1 MCEIVKKFVE
11 WNSSS
16 FKISIFFFKFTQKL
30 LQRISFR
37 FFLFLLVLVIKR
49 FLGKNMGPL
58 AKIDAIDG
66 KKWVKFVAM
75 QQQCKL
81 NLLFTCNDVSGNCF
95 CTSLQRT
102 KFTCHIMQR
111 ACMLRSK
118 VNNYR
123 QMAIAMTFTLHGFN
137 DLGHSVTPIFFS
149 MHRFLYRFSMFCK
162 KMKKRIYVY

>member
-1 MCEIVKKFVE
+1 
-11 WNSSS
+11 
-16 FKISIFFFKFTQKL
+16 
-30 LQRISFR
+30 
-37 FFLFLLVLVIKR
+37 
-49 FLGKNMGPL
+49 MGPL

-95 CTSLQRT
+95 CTSLLHT

-137 DLGHSVTPIFFS
+137 DLGHSVTPIFFDAS
-149 MHRFLYRFSMFCK
+149 FSLPIFYVLQKNEK
-162 KMKKRIYVY
+162 KNLCVLSRSLNILQNGPSNSVYLTSSISCGAVSNASLRVKVCENDGNI